1 MKRPMGT
8 IQAAAPQLQGPH
20 LKVVA
25 SVRMD
30 EGDLREAQLPDREL
44 AVMLPR
50 CVLVAGAAR
59 APVSLLDTMRP
70 IVERMCVGRRAR
82 TWEYKDRW
90 FFSFQPW
97 KGVRFVEDTPR
108 AAEPAVLP
116 VPAAEAAASPG

>member
-1 MKRPMGT
+1 MRHPMGT
-8 IQAAAPQLQGPH
+8 IQAAAPRLQGPH

-30 EGDLREAQLPDREL
+30 EGEVREAQLPDREM

-59 APVSLLDTMRP
+59 APVSLLDTIRP
-70 IVERMCVGRRAR
+70 IVERMCLGRRAR
-82 TWEYKDRW
+82 TWQYKDRW

-97 KGVRFVEDTPR
+97 KGVRFVEDRPAS
-108 AAEPAVLP
+108 AADPG
-116 VPAAEAAASPG
+116 AAPTSP

>member
-1 MKRPMGT
+1 MKRPLGT
-8 IQAAAPQLQGPH
+8 VQTAAPQIQGQH

-25 SVRMD
+25 SLRMD
-30 EGDLREAQLPDREL
+30 EGELREAQLPDREM

-70 IVERMCVGRRAR
+70 IVERMCLGRRAR
-82 TWEYKDRW
+82 TWQYKDRW

-97 KGVRFVEDTPR
+97 KGVRFVEDPP
-108 AAEPAVLP
+108 AAAG
-116 VPAAEAAASPG
+116 AEAAPTSP